1 MKILKSIDENFVE
14 LDLQKE
20 AETAKAILLS
30 DSINKAWIP
39 KSQLEDEPEN
49 LQNGLVRIIIPEWLA
64 TDKGFV

>member
-1 MKILKSIDENFVE
+1 MKILKSVDENFVE

>member
-1 MKILKSIDENFVE
+1 MKILKSIDGNFVE

-20 AETAKAILLS
+20 AETAKAILFS
-30 DSINKAWIP
+30 DGINKTWIP
-39 KSQLEDEPEN
+39 KSQLEDELEI

>member
-1 MKILKSIDENFVE
+1 VKILKSIDENFVE

-30 DSINKAWIP
+30 DGINKTWIP